1 MLYCGICH
9 SDCHIGL
16 NHMAAWRPCHYPF
29 VGGHELLG
37 RVTEVGSKVT
47 KVKVGEAVGVGCFVD
62 ACLNCENCKAGNEN
76 YCETGL
82 VATYNAD
89 RKAEYGRY
97 HGNPESKTW
106 GGYSGSN
113 VVNEHFI
120 LKIPE
125 NLPLEFSAPIMCAG
139 ITMYSPLRQHGATA
153 GKKMTIG
160 VIGIGGLGT
169 MGIKIAAA
177 LGHDVVAISSS
188 PHKEEAAK
196 KKGATHFVVSS
207 DPESVN
213 KCAKSC
219 DIILDTVSAP
229 HGIDGYL
236 PLLATGG
243 VFVCLGINPQVA
255 VSQVHLIRQRQTIT
269 GSMIGGIAPTQ
280 EVLDLCAKHQIW
292 PDCELILASGLSAAW
307 TQLCG
312 PQGHKDGSRYV
323 IDIKKS
329 IAEGQVPAAEN

>member
-1 MLYCGICH
+1 
-9 SDCHIGL
+9 
-16 NHMAAWRPCHYPF
+16 MAAWRPCHYPF

-37 RVTEVGSKVT
+37 RVTEVGPKVT

-62 ACLNCENCKAGNEN
+62 ACLECDNCKAGNEN
-76 YCETGL
+76 YCETGV

-89 RKAEYGRY
+89 RKKDGRH

-113 VVNEHFI
+113 VVNENFI
-120 LKIPE
+120 LKIPD

-169 MGIKIAAA
+169 MGIKLAAA

-188 PHKEEAAK
+188 PSKEEAAK
-196 KKGATHFVVSS
+196 KKGATHFVVAT
-207 DPESVN
+207 DPESVK
-213 KCAKSC
+213 KCAASC

-229 HGIDGYL
+229 HGLESYL

-243 VFVCLGINPQVA
+243 VFVCLGINPQVS
-255 VSQVHLIRQRQTIT
+255 VSQIQLIRQRQTIT

-280 EVLDLCAKHQIW
+280 EVLDLCAKH
-292 PDCELILASGLSAAW
+292 
-307 TQLCG
+307 
-312 PQGHKDGSRYV
+312 
-323 IDIKKS
+323 
-329 IAEGQVPAAEN
+329 